1 MGWIP
6 SFSSS
11 TVSGEAGSQRL
22 CSLIY
27 FYIPFYILFYIP
39 FSFSDESKPIPSR
52 NLGNVGIHV

>member
-1 MGWIP
+1 MAWVS

-11 TVSGEAGSQRL
+11 TEGGDAGSQRL

-39 FSFSDESKPIPSR
+39 FSFSVELKPIPSR
-52 NLGNVGIHV
+52 NLGNVEINI